1 MRIFVLCVCAV
12 LAAVIAPIAA
22 GSQLIDRNASQVSLK
37 VNAKGEALMTYKAGG
52 KLKRVLAWGAV
63 NAIPPNQT
71 KPQVKFQLDYSG
83 GYGKYHSNTYT

>member
-52 KLKRVLAWGAV
+52 NWTSFVFGARFRDPGYRLIRAPESAFV
-63 NAIPPNQT
+63 VT
-71 KPQVKFQLDYSG
+71 TG
-83 GYGKYHSNTYT
+83 GS